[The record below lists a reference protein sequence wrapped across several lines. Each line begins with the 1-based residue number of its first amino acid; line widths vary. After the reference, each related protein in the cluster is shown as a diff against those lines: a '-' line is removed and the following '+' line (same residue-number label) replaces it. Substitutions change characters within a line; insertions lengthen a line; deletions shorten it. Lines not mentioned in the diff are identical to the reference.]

1 MALQLNTEQKQI
13 LSQKMIQSAKILQMT
28 AEQLEEYLNELSME
42 NPLLDLVQKQ
52 PDDFND
58 KELEKYQW
66 LSSQDEQNRY
76 LYQKIDTPDEES
88 QNWNINQEQ
97 PESLHQ
103 HLWSQLF
110 VKKISQKD
118 EEAYHYLLESLDSR
132 GYFTDSLSEFADR
145 FDISLDHGEYL
156 LHSVQQLTPSGV
168 GARNLEEC
176 LCIQLEQQGLLT
188 EELKEF
194 ICHHLEEM
202 AKNQLPAIS
211 RAMKIPM
218 ETIKEYRRMIKTLE
232 PRPAM
237 LFNDSRQASY
247 INPDVII
254 VKFKGHFDI
263 LLNETL
269 YPDITLNAGYVKM
282 CKENADQ
289 EVKQYLLKKIHQVE
303 WVKQCIVQRNT
314 TLLRVSQAIFTKQED
329 FFKRGPAYM
338 KPLRLIDLA
347 ELLEI
352 HESTVSRAVREKYL
366 QCSWGIFPLSH
377 FFQKSAPDGQ
387 RKDEVKSD
395 SAEKSTVSDVKA
407 ALKELIQTENK
418 KKPYSDQLLSDLLT
432 KQGFPIKRRTVSKY
446 REEELIPN
454 ASGRKEY

>member
-13 LSQKMIQSAKILQMT
+13 LSQKMIQSTKILQMT
-28 AEQLEEYLNELSME
+28 AAQLEEYLNELSME

-52 PDDFND
+52 PEDFND

-66 LSSQDEQNRY
+66 LSSHDEQNRY
-76 LYQKIDTPDEES
+76 LYQKIEAQDEEA

-97 PESLHQ
+97 PESLHE

-110 VKKISQKD
+110 MRKISQKD

-145 FDISLDHGEYL
+145 FTITDEYAEYL
-156 LHSVQQLTPSGV
+156 LQSIQQLTPSGV

-176 LCIQLEQQGLLT
+176 LCLQLEQQGLLT
-188 EELKEF
+188 DELKEF
-194 ICHHLEEM
+194 VCHHLEGM
-202 AKNQLPAIS
+202 AKNQLPAIA
-211 RAMKIPM
+211 RAMKLPL
-218 ETIKEYRRMIKTLE
+218 ETIKEYRRIIKTLE
-232 PRPAM
+232 PKPGM
-237 LFNDSRQASY
+237 LFTDSRQASY
-247 INPDVII
+247 IIPDVII

-263 LLNETL
+263 LLNESL

-282 CKENADQ
+282 CEENSDL

-303 WVKQCIVQRNT
+303 WVKQCIAQRNT
-314 TLLRVSQAIFTKQED
+314 TLLRVCQAILAKQEN
-329 FFKRGPAYM
+329 FFQRGPTYI

-347 ELLEI
+347 ALLGI

-366 QCSWGIFPLSH
+366 QCSWGIFQLSH
-377 FFQKSAPDGQ
+377 FFQKSAPD
-387 RKDEVKSD
+387 RSDKDNTRSD
-395 SAEKSTVSDVKA
+395 PADKSTVSDVKA
-407 ALKELIQTENK
+407 VLKELIQSENK
-418 KKPYSDQLLSDLLT
+418 KKPYSDQLLSELLT
-432 KQGFPIKRRTVSKY
+432 NYGFPIKRRTVSKY
-446 REEELIPN
+446 REEEQIPG